1 MTRRSIDDPSIAP
14 VDRSTV
20 RRSRV
25 DRAIDRSPR
34 RSRRVRVFSRCRAA
48 VRPRRDRADATR
60 ARAHTA
66 ARGALT
72 TVRSRRRS
80 RRASAS
86 RATPRDARDDDDD
99 ANRDADRRRRE
110 SRRRRA
116 RIATTTGRRRR
127 RRRRAGRR
135 RATTTTRATRT
146 RTTTVDART
155 RDDGRRGVARRRARE
170 RIGAGANGRMS
181 V

>member
-1 MTRRSIDDPSIAP
+1 MGRSLALSIDRCPVDRPRRSIDGPSI
-14 VDRSTV
+14 DR
-20 RRSRV
+20 
-25 DRAIDRSPR
+25 RASDRSPGR

-86 RATPRDARDDDDD
+86 RATRGVARDDDDD
-99 ANRDADRRRRE
+99 ANRDADGRYPPRLRGAPPYADAARDDGARRRR
-110 SRRRRA
+110 
-116 RIATTTGRRRR
+116 GRRRGRVR
-127 RRRRAGRR
+127 RRWTRG
-135 RATTTTRATRT
+135 RATTGVA
-146 RTTTVDART
+146 AS
-155 RDDGRRGVARRRARE
+155 RGVARERGSVRAPTDECRFE
-170 RIGAGANGRMS
+170 T
-181 V
+181 VF